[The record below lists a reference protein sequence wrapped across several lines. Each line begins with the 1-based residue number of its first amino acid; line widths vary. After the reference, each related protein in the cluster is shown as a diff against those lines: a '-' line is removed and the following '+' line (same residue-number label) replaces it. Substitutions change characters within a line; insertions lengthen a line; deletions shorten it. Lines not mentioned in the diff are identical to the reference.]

1 MSRPSLVSCA
11 VRAAS
16 ALAVILNAWFPL
28 AALPLLP
35 APLTAQQGA
44 ATVTVRVTAE
54 GVPLE
59 NAIIRSG
66 TRGAATN
73 SVGLA
78 RLALPAGAA
87 TVRVARLGYRPD
99 SVALVVRAGHD
110 TTLAFALAPAAEELE
125 AVVVTSA
132 RGSKRLEEEPTRIE
146 VLSGE
151 DVAEKTEMRPNDLR
165 NFLSEMAGIRVQ
177 QTSAGSGAS
186 AVRMQGLRPRYTLL
200 LADGLPLYGG
210 MGGGGLD
217 LLQLPPA
224 DLRQV
229 EVMKGPA
236 SALYGASALG
246 GTINLV
252 SKRPAHESDLL
263 LQGTSRGGSNALG
276 WWSRKVNDG
285 FGMTAVVGA
294 HTQARTD
301 MDGDGWA
308 DLPGYRRVEARPRLF
323 FDGKDGSSLFVTA
336 GTTLEDRTGG
346 FVTGKRAPDG
356 SVYGETSDT
365 RRGDVGVVAHRLL
378 GHRTLVQLR
387 GAGNVDRKARTFGDA
402 PEHVQRSTG
411 FGELSLS
418 TNLGRHDLV
427 AGAALQRDAAAV
439 DEQGALDFTFVTTS
453 VFAQDVWRMA
463 RSLAFTLSTRAD
475 HHSRYG
481 DQFSPRASLL
491 YSFRGSWSI
500 RASATRGFYAP
511 TPFVE
516 ETDAIG
522 VRGVRGFG
530 ALRAETAT
538 YGSLDLNGKE
548 GPVELNATL
557 FTSRVEHPVVATSV
571 TGGVSLANAASTSTA
586 RGIEAFAIYNLAPI
600 LFTALYTYTDALE
613 PTLATGS
620 ARRWAPYA
628 PRHTWGLDATWE
640 DPARG
645 TWIALEGFYT
655 GKQSLD
661 ENPYR
666 TVGAPYVNVG
676 FLATQRVGRYKL
688 FVNVE
693 NLTDRRQGGWDPV
706 VLSSR
711 AADGRW
717 TVRPWAPIDGRI
729 FSAGIRIA
737 GRDPDDR

>member
-1 MSRPSLVSCA
+1 LVVA
-11 VRAAS
+11 PAGTLVA
-16 ALAVILNAWFPL
+16 ALALMATLLFPAQL
-28 AALPLLP
+28 A
-35 APLTAQQGA
+35 AQQGG
-44 ATVTVRVTAE
+44 ATVTVRVNTE

-59 NAIIRSG
+59 NAIVRSG
-66 TRGAATN
+66 TRGAPTN
-73 SVGLA
+73 AAGLA
-78 RLALPAGAA
+78 RLALPSGPA
-87 TVRVARLGYRPD
+87 TIRVSLLGYRPD
-99 SVALVVRAGHD
+99 SMSIVVRAGGD
-110 TTLAFALAPAAEELE
+110 TTLTFALAPAAEELE
-125 AVVVTSA
+125 AVVVTTA
-132 RGSKRLEEEPTRIE
+132 RGAKRLEEEPTRIE
-146 VLSGE
+146 VLSGD

-210 MGGGGLD
+210 AGGGGLD

-224 DLRQV
+224 DLRQI
-229 EVMKGPA
+229 EVVKGPA

-308 DLPGYRRVEARPRLF
+308 DLPGYRRLEARPRFF
-323 FDGKDGSSLFVTA
+323 FDGRDGSSLFVTV
-336 GTTLEDRTGG
+336 GTTLEDRQGG
-346 FVTGKRAPDG
+346 FVTGARAPDG
-356 SVYGETSDT
+356 TAYGETSDT

-378 GHRTLVQLR
+378 GSRTLLQLR
-387 GAGNVDRKARTFGDA
+387 GAGNVDRKARTFGAA

-418 TNLGRHDLV
+418 STLGQHNVV
-427 AGAALQRDAAAV
+427 AGASLQRDAADV
-439 DEQGALDFTFVTTS
+439 DEQPALDFRFVTTS
-453 VFAQDVWRMA
+453 LFAQDVWRMA
-463 RSLAFTLSTRAD
+463 RALAFTLSARAD

-481 DQFSPRASLL
+481 DQLSPRASLL
-491 YSFRGSWSI
+491 YSFRGSWSL
-500 RASATRGFYAP
+500 RASATRGYYAP

-516 ETDAIG
+516 ETDPIG
-522 VRGVRGFG
+522 VRGVGGFD

-538 YGSLDLNGKE
+538 YGSLDLNGKQ

-557 FTSRVEHPVVATSV
+557 FTARVAHPVVSAPV
-571 TGGVSLANAASTSTA
+571 TGGVSLANAAATSTA
-586 RGIEAFAIYNLAPI
+586 RGVEAFAIYNLAPI
-600 LFTALYTYTDALE
+600 FLTALYTYTDAHE
-613 PTLATGS
+613 PARATGS
-620 ARRWAPYA
+620 AQRWAPYA
-628 PRHTWGLDATWE
+628 PRHTWGFDGTWE
-640 DPARG
+640 DPAHG
-645 TWIALEGFYT
+645 TWIALEGFFT
-655 GKQSLD
+655 GRQSLE

-666 TVGAPYVNVG
+666 VTGAPYVNVG
-676 FLATQRVGRYKL
+676 FLATQRIGRYKL

-693 NLTDRRQGGWDPV
+693 NVTDRRQGAWDPV
-706 VLSSR
+706 VLPSR
-711 AADGRW
+711 ASDGRW

-737 GRDPDDR
+737 GGDRDER